1 MMKLYRV
8 TYGEW
13 SSTFSN
19 LIPRQ
24 MLSVGRDE
32 EEAVASAK
40 AEAGNDARNF
50 SAKEVKMVMGHK
62 IAVR

>member
-1 MMKLYRV
+1 MKLYMV

-13 SSTFSN
+13 NSTFSN

-32 EEAVASAK
+32 EEAIANAK
-40 AEAGNDARNF
+40 AEAGSDTRNF
-50 SAKEVKMVMGHK
+50 SAKEVKAVMGHR